1 MLLEHNIQDPLL
13 LYLTYMEYSE
23 QSGEQV
29 AKPGVNVILVAW
41 LT

>member
-23 QSGEQV
+23 QSGEPVSAV
-29 AKPGVNVILVAW
+29 AVETSSTCRHA
-41 LT
+41 